1 MNQELAALSAEN
13 NIASVMQPMRV
24 YMSDPKPVTDGDFQQ
39 EVLDADTPVL
49 VDFWADWC
57 APCKMVAPVLDDL
70 AQEYDGKVKF
80 TKVDVDTNPE
90 TAMKYGIRSIPT
102 LLVFKGGNP
111 IDQVVG
117 AVPKA
122 VIKKHLESAL

>member
-1 MNQELAALSAEN
+1 
-13 NIASVMQPMRV
+13 
-24 YMSDPKPVTDGDFQQ
+24 MSDPKPVTDSDFQQ

-102 LLVFKGGNP
+102 LLVFKGGAP
-111 IDQVVG
+111 VDQVVG

-122 VIKKHLESAL
+122 VIKKHLDSAL